1 MKEVRTRRRILTIV
15 GIILALVMISPF
27 LLVVINT
34 AKESTDI
41 VISPITLPD
50 NWGQILANMSKVIN
64 NSNFSFWSSFGSSLF
79 ITAASLILLILFSSM
94 AAWVLCR
101 NEDAIWSK
109 IIFMFLVAAMVIP
122 FQVVML
128 PILTIFRE
136 IGALTGLQ
144 MLQSFKGIIFAYVGF
159 GCSMTVFIIHG
170 FIKGIPRSLEEAA
183 RIDGCPTEGIF
194 FYIIMPMLR
203 PVHMTVLILN
213 GLWIWNDYLLP
224 SLLLGLNGKIKT
236 LPVAVTSFVGSYV
249 KQCDLILT
257 AALLAMIPII
267 ILFLVAQKQII
278 QGVVDGAVK

>member
-1 MKEVRTRRRILTIV
+1 MKAVRTRRSILTIV
-15 GIILALVMISPF
+15 GIILALLMISPF

-34 AKESTDI
+34 AKESADI

-50 NWGQILANMSKVIN
+50 NWGQILTNMSKVIN

-194 FYIIMPMLR
+194 FYIVMPMLR
-203 PVHMTVLILN
+203 PVQMTVLILN

-236 LPVAVTSFVGSYV
+236 LPIAVTSFVGSYV
-249 KQCDLILT
+249 KQWDLILT